1 MIFETYFKHVYLYV
15 ACLYATSGTGLYA
28 QTLHQHAGTQRDTVP
43 VTFPVQHLEE
53 VVITAGRPGIT
64 AGAVSNRISSSEIH
78 RAAGSSLATL
88 LERISGVSSLS
99 TGTTV
104 SKPVIHGMHGN
115 RILIINNGARQTGQ
129 QWATDHA
136 PEVDINESGNILVI
150 KGADGVRYGSDA
162 LGGII
167 VTEQPPFAFGQEHPK
182 GRIATFY
189 GSNGHRYAATGSLE
203 GTLPFLRNIAWR
215 MQGTYSNSGDRS
227 TAHYLLNNTGTR
239 GLHFSASAGYDSGR
253 LRIEGIYSHFGEQT
267 GVMFGAQMGSE
278 DLLAE
283 RIRLGRPVY
292 TDPFTRHIS
301 YPYQKV
307 VHRTAIG
314 KVRYNAGAAGVFYW
328 QTSWQKDDRRENRIR
343 RMNHSDIP
351 AVALLL
357 SSIQNTFRW
366 KLDYGP
372 WQTEIGG
379 QMIFTDNHSK
389 AGTGIVPVIPNYTEM
404 QAGAYGIQKYRYE
417 RTAVEAGIRLDRQE
431 TRAGGYDWTG
441 NYYGGNRKFCN
452 FTYGLG
458 GHYRLSKYW
467 ELTSNFALTW
477 RAPHV
482 HELYSNGNELGSG
495 MFVRGDASMNA
506 ERSHKWITSV
516 SYRDKVFHIR
526 LDSYL
531 QWIKGYIYDEP
542 LKENITVISG
552 TYPVFRYRQTPA
564 FFRGADFDFRFM
576 PAASWEYHLIAS
588 FIRANEQGTGNYLP
602 YIPSFHL
609 SHELAWTHQTK
620 SHILFRLTARH
631 KFVAKQNRFNPATD
645 LIPYTPPAYHLFGA
659 EASMECPVK
668 YGNKLT
674 LTVTAYNLLNR
685 EYKEYTNRSRYY
697 AHDMG
702 RDIRCTLNWNF

>member
-167 VTEQPPFAFGQEHPK
+167 VMEQPPLAFGQEHPK

-417 RTAVEAGIRLDRQE
+417 
-431 TRAGGYDWTG
+431 
-441 NYYGGNRKFCN
+441 K
-452 FTYGLG
+452 
-458 GHYRLSKYW
+458 
-467 ELTSNFALTW
+467 
-477 RAPHV
+477 
-482 HELYSNGNELGSG
+482 
-495 MFVRGDASMNA
+495 
-506 ERSHKWITSV
+506 
-516 SYRDKVFHIR
+516 
-526 LDSYL
+526 
-531 QWIKGYIYDEP
+531 
-542 LKENITVISG
+542 
-552 TYPVFRYRQTPA
+552 
-564 FFRGADFDFRFM
+564 
-576 PAASWEYHLIAS
+576 
-588 FIRANEQGTGNYLP
+588 
-602 YIPSFHL
+602 
-609 SHELAWTHQTK
+609 
-620 SHILFRLTARH
+620 
-631 KFVAKQNRFNPATD
+631 
-645 LIPYTPPAYHLFGA
+645 PP
-659 EASMECPVK
+659 
-668 YGNKLT
+668 
-674 LTVTAYNLLNR
+674 
-685 EYKEYTNRSRYY
+685 
-697 AHDMG
+697 
-702 RDIRCTLNWNF
+702 

>member
-167 VTEQPPFAFGQEHPK
+167 VMEQPPLAFGQEHPK

-357 SSIQNTFRW
+357 SSI
-366 KLDYGP
+366 
-372 WQTEIGG
+372 
-379 QMIFTDNHSK
+379 
-389 AGTGIVPVIPNYTEM
+389 
-404 QAGAYGIQKYRYE
+404 
-417 RTAVEAGIRLDRQE
+417 
-431 TRAGGYDWTG
+431 
-441 NYYGGNRKFCN
+441 
-452 FTYGLG
+452 
-458 GHYRLSKYW
+458 
-467 ELTSNFALTW
+467 
-477 RAPHV
+477 
-482 HELYSNGNELGSG
+482 
-495 MFVRGDASMNA
+495 
-506 ERSHKWITSV
+506 
-516 SYRDKVFHIR
+516 
-526 LDSYL
+526 
-531 QWIKGYIYDEP
+531 
-542 LKENITVISG
+542 
-552 TYPVFRYRQTPA
+552 
-564 FFRGADFDFRFM
+564 
-576 PAASWEYHLIAS
+576 
-588 FIRANEQGTGNYLP
+588 
-602 YIPSFHL
+602 
-609 SHELAWTHQTK
+609 
-620 SHILFRLTARH
+620 
-631 KFVAKQNRFNPATD
+631 
-645 LIPYTPPAYHLFGA
+645 
-659 EASMECPVK
+659 
-668 YGNKLT
+668 
-674 LTVTAYNLLNR
+674 
-685 EYKEYTNRSRYY
+685 
-697 AHDMG
+697 
-702 RDIRCTLNWNF
+702 